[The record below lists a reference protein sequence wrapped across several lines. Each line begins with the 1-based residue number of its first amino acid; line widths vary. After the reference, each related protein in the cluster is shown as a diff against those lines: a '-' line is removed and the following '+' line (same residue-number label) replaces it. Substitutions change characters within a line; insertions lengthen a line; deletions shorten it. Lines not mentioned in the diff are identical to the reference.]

1 MSDRPALELFFAM
14 FPGDVGRGVPAA
26 RDTAAAARLEALL
39 PELAEVDHLIAG
51 AALPDDA
58 DAAVKALKA
67 LSPDLVDRFV
77 TEAVT
82 AYFSDPAVAR
92 ALTGRPVPLFPN
104 HTVMADIDYDLL
116 EPVYAARGL
125 ADD

>member
-1 MSDRPALELFFAM
+1 M
-14 FPGDVGRGVPAA
+14 FPGAPERGVPAA
-26 RDTAAAARLEALL
+26 RDTAAASRLEKLL
-39 PELAEVDHLIAG
+39 PELAEVDRLIAG
-51 AALPDDA
+51 AELPEDA
-58 DAAVKALKA
+58 DAAVRTLKA
-67 LSPDLVDRFV
+67 LSPDLVDRFA

-82 AYFSDPAVAR
+82 AYFSEPAVAR